1 MKWSINWLLVAAPVA
16 AALDAMSAAAPAVF
30 FCAALA
36 IVPLA
41 SLIVHATEHLAAR
54 TGAAL
59 GGLLNATFGNLPEL
73 IIAMVALRAGL
84 LEMVRASLVG
94 ALLANLLLALG
105 LAFLLGGGRHREQS
119 YNPAAA
125 GTYASMMLL
134 ASLSMAVPSIF
145 HQFLGGAAPRHAQ
158 ALDTGVAI
166 VLLAAYALYLVFMLR
181 THPEVFA
188 GPEEAHG
195 EPGPAWSVVR
205 AVGVLLAAS
214 LGAAWMS
221 ETLVGAAEA
230 TGHAL
235 GMSSRFIGI
244 ILLAVVGGAAESGAA
259 IAMARKDKMDLSV
272 GIAMGSC
279 LQIALFVTPVLV
291 LSSSFV
297 APQRLTLEFS
307 RVEVGALFFAVLIG
321 VQVAGTGRSNWYKGV
336 QLVAFYL
343 ILAAMFYLIPA
354 EGVPSLGRSR

>member
-1 MKWSINWLLVAAPVA
+1 MSIYWLLIAMPVAAGLEILGVAAP
-16 AALDAMSAAAPAVF
+16 LIF
-30 FCAALA
+30 FVAALA

-41 SLIVHATEHLAAR
+41 ALIVHSTEHLAAY

-84 LEMVRASLVG
+84 VDMVRASLVG

-105 LAFLLGGGRHREQS
+105 IAFLLGGLRHRVQE

-125 GTYASMMLL
+125 RSYATMMLL
-134 ASLSMAVPSIF
+134 ASLSMVVPSAF
-145 HQFLGGAAPRHAQ
+145 HRFLGGPAPRHAA
-158 ALDTGVAI
+158 ALDTGVVI
-166 VLLAAYALYLVFMLR
+166 VLLGAYALYLVFMLR
-181 THPEVFA
+181 THPELFA
-188 GPEEAHG
+188 GAKAAEADHG
-195 EPGPAWSVVR
+195 AHWSLAR
-205 AVGVLLAAS
+205 AIGTLLAAS

-221 ETLVGAAEA
+221 EILVGAAEA

-235 GMSSRFIGI
+235 GMSPLFIGI
-244 ILLAVVGGAAESGAA
+244 VLLAVVGGAAESGAA
-259 IAMARKDKMDLSV
+259 IAMARKNQMDLAV

-291 LSSSFV
+291 LSSRLI
-297 APQRLTLEFS
+297 APEPLTLGFS
-307 RVEVGALFFAVLIG
+307 RLEIGALFMGVLIG
-321 VQVAGTGRSNWYKGV
+321 GTVAADGRSNWYKGV
-336 QLVAFYL
+336 QLIAFYL

-354 EGVPSLGRSR
+354 ETSRTLARLP

>member
-1 MKWSINWLLVAAPVA
+1 MNAS
-16 AALDAMSAAAPAVF
+16 APAVF
-30 FCAALA
+30 FCAAIG

-41 SLIVHATEHLAAR
+41 VLIVHSTDHLAAR
-54 TGAAL
+54 TGPAL

-84 LEMVRASLVG
+84 LEMVRASLIG

-105 LAFLLGGGRHREQS
+105 IAFLLGGLRHRVQE

-125 GTYASMMLL
+125 RSYASMMLL
-134 ASLSMAVPSIF
+134 AAVSMVVPGTF
-145 HQFLGGAAPRHAQ
+145 HRFLGGVAPRHAA
-158 ALDTGVAI
+158 ALDIGVAV
-166 VLLAAYALYLVFMLR
+166 VLLTAYALYLVFMLR

-188 GPEEAHG
+188 GTAAAEPEGGARWS
-195 EPGPAWSVVR
+195 PAR
-205 AVGVLLAAS
+205 AGATLVLAS

-221 ETLVGAAEA
+221 EILVGAAEA

-235 GMSSRFIGI
+235 GMSPLFIGI
-244 ILLAVVGGAAESGAA
+244 VLLAVVGGAAESGAA
-259 IAMARKDKMDLSV
+259 IAMARRNQMDLAV

-291 LSSSFV
+291 LSSRLL
-297 APQRLTLEFS
+297 APEPLTLGFS
-307 RVEVGALFFAVLIG
+307 RLEIGALFLGALIG
-321 VQVAGTGRSNWYKGV
+321 GHVAGDGRSNWYKGV

-354 EGVPSLGRSR
+354 ESAPALGRSP